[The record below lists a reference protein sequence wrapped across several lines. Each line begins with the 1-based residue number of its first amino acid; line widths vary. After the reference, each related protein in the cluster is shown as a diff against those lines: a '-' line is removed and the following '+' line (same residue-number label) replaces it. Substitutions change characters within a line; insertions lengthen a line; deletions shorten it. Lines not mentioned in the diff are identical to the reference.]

1 MYPLIQNPPFNSY
14 YGMQRISYLDGL
26 RGIAAFIVVISH
38 FVYAFYPALETGAI
52 SEIHTKN
59 QIELWIATSPLN
71 IFYSGNLAV
80 CIFFVLS
87 GFVLTHGFFKTRNF
101 ELLISIAFRRYFRLQ
116 IPILFTIL
124 LTYGMMKCS
133 LFCNQKIVQITQS
146 TWWLGK
152 CWNFEPNLIEV
163 LKQSFFYVLFDPTNS
178 RNLYVGVMWTMP
190 YEFVGSFL
198 VFTGAMVF
206 ARKKGR
212 FFFYAVLVY
221 IFINSYFL
229 AFILGMVLADA
240 YSYMSTSL
248 LKIESYW
255 FKIGSL
261 LLGLFCGTY
270 PAVVA
275 PGTIYDWMR
284 IPWIS
289 HNESFFHIIGSFLIL
304 FSILNS
310 VMSQKL
316 LSMRFPQFLGRI
328 SFSMYLLHTLV
339 IGSTASYFFHLML
352 PKFTYFSAFLFT
364 IIVNFLIVFVLS
376 EIMYRYVDVGAMRFS
391 KYVYEV
397 FQNRFL
403 KSSKLKGPLSISPG
417 QKGLFS
423 QAKQAR
429 YKISSL
435 SKL

>member
-1 MYPLIQNPPFNSY
+1 
-14 YGMQRISYLDGL
+14 MQRISYLDGL

-38 FVYAFYPALETGAI
+38 FVYAFYPALETGAS
-52 SEIHTKN
+52 SEIRTTS
-59 QIELWIATSPLN
+59 QIELWIVSSPLN

-87 GFVLTHGFFKTRNF
+87 GFVLTYGFFKTQNF
-101 ELLISIAFRRYFRLQ
+101 ELIVSIAIRRYFRLQ

-152 CWNFEPNLIEV
+152 CWNFESNLIEV

-198 VFTGAMVF
+198 VFAGAMF
-206 ARKKGR
+206 LAGEKTR
-212 FFFYAVLVY
+212 FFFYGVLLYV
-221 IFINSYFL
+221 FVDSYFL
-229 AFILGMVLADA
+229 AFFLGMILADI
-240 YSYMSTSL
+240 YSYMSSNL
-248 LKIESYW
+248 LKIEPYW
-255 FKIGSL
+255 LKIGCL

-275 PGTIYDWMR
+275 PGTIYDWMT

-310 VMSQKL
+310 EMSQKL

-339 IGSTASYFFHLML
+339 IGSTASYLFPLL
-352 PKFTYFSAFLFT
+352 LSTFTYFPAFVVTL
-364 IIVNFLIVFVLS
+364 VMNFLIIFILS
-376 EIMYRYVDVGAMRFS
+376 ELMHRYVDNTAKRFS
-391 KYVYEV
+391 KLVYEV
-397 FQNRFL
+397 IRKRFL
-403 KSSKLKGPLSISPG
+403 TSKNLNDHHNVSPNI
-417 QKGLFS
+417 KKLFS
-423 QAKQAR
+423 QA
-429 YKISSL
+429 
-435 SKL
+435 